1 MFCSWYLLFT
11 CFLAVIGMGN
21 DYVSEFNVHWNI
33 WRLNSN
39 ILVHRQRLSCIASN
53 KNMCFSCRQL
63 LHSKTADLWN
73 QRKLRL
79 VSHGLLMRIFCM
91 VYFHWTV
98 EEFEEVWNPGNC
110 EVWALETLRWIKE
123 VSVSWFFMIFFWL
136 QTVFWSFEGGYFFKM
151 IFWGKHGLKCNYL
164 GVTNWV
170 IMNLYQV

>member
-1 MFCSWYLLFT
+1 MSAPAEVELYSQQQNW
-11 CFLAVIGMGN
+11 V
-21 DYVSEFNVHWNI
+21 VV
-33 WRLNSN
+33 SN
-39 ILVHRQRLSCIASN
+39 IFYFHPYLGKIPILTNIFQLGWNHQLE
-53 KNMCFSCRQL
+53 NMCVSCRQL

-123 VSVSWFFMIFFWL
+123 VSVSWFFFGL

-151 IFWGKHGLKCNYL
+151 IFLGKTWLE
-164 GVTNWV
+164 
-170 IMNLYQV
+170 M

>member
-1 MFCSWYLLFT
+1 MFCCWYLLFT
-11 CFLAVIGMGN
+11 CFLAIIGMGN
-21 DYVSEFNVHWNI
+21 DYVSD
-33 WRLNSN
+33 LKTKLN

-123 VSVSWFFMIFFWL
+123 VSVSWFFSGFRLFFEVLREDIFLRW
-136 QTVFWSFEGGYFFKM
+136 FFG
-151 IFWGKHGLKCNYL
+151 GKHGLKCNYL